1 MIARRFGQW
10 IHELKYEVK
19 PLDERL
25 RHSPAGE
32 EVQRFYLIKDIFTVR
47 DGSWDDS
54 DKVIGSVEQW
64 AREQYLQDW
73 EAAFAYEDI
82 GDYPH
87 IFTRVETPQGLPI
100 RNKTIMAWDDHFE
113 RIFDNNFDMFLDIEV
128 EPTTGWGR
136 LELTSDAMYDP
147 GLEQGPWCIKPMGF
161 AESVEGLGLPRM
173 LGISSFI
180 VWVELPIEEY
190 NSVVPMQMN
199 SQPHLSQV
207 SHEFQN
213 RLIDLARI
221 NQLIYFNPDAT
232 IQRRIIDDGFVPN
245 SGEFEM
251 EFNQARFVGQQAQNL
266 YTGETRVYFIKRN
279 QWHHIQWVGV
289 EPQ

>member
-10 IHELKYEVK
+10 IHELRFEIK
-19 PLDERL
+19 PLDERM
-25 RHSPAGE
+25 RHSPTGE
-32 EVQRFYLIKDIFTVR
+32 EVQQFYLIKDIFTIR
-47 DGSWDDS
+47 DGSWDDA
-54 DKVIGSVEQW
+54 DQVVGSTEPW
-64 AREQYLQDW
+64 AREHYRQDW
-73 EAAFAYEDI
+73 EAAFGYDDI
-82 GDYPH
+82 GHYPH
-87 IFTRVETPQGLPI
+87 IYTRVETPQGLPI

-113 RIFDNNFDMFLDIEV
+113 RIFDRDFSVFLDVEI

-161 AESVEGLGLPRM
+161 AESLEGLGLPRM

-180 VWVELPIEEY
+180 VWVELPIAEF
-190 NSVVPMQMN
+190 NNLAPVLPSTLRPSSGMN
-199 SQPHLSQV
+199 R
-207 SHEFQN
+207 EFQN
-213 RLIDLARI
+213 RLTDLARI

-232 IQRRIIDDGFVPN
+232 IQHRIIEDGFVPN

-266 YTGETRVYFIKRN
+266 HTGETRVYFVKRN
-279 QWHHIQWVGV
+279 QWHHVQWISV